1 LSALAADRN
10 GQGAAKLVHP
20 GMATVDRCG
29 SPGIQE
35 TVEASD
41 CLHIDIG
48 PDGGV
53 VGIEILYPRLGP
65 VDLSAI
71 KERYG
76 IELTMPF
83 NFAA

>member
-1 LSALAADRN
+1 MEGGMKMAIYTYDEQVDTLYILLCAEPEAA
-10 GQGAAKLVHP
+10 
-20 GMATVDRCG
+20 
-29 SPGIQE
+29 IQE

-41 CLHIDIG
+41 RLHIDIG